1 MAKMVSRLGKK
12 MLPLPKFSSLLFH
25 ESRCPGTSGSVQL
38 RACQLVSLTTG
49 HDPVQRDKT

>member
-12 MLPLPKFSSLLFH
+12 MLPLPKFSHLLFH

-38 RACQLVSLTTG
+38 RECQLVSLTAG
-49 HDPVQRDKT
+49 HQPVQRDEA